1 MDKLITKSNL
11 KLVIEAEQLQI
22 DKLNS
27 DIKQIKIDSSNN
39 QEETVR
45 EYLEELHTNYEYDII
60 PLLME
65 FGIIEPVVDANNNIL
80 IVDNFIYI
88 L

>member
-45 EYLEELHTNYEYDII
+45 EYLEELYTNYEYDII

-65 FGIIEPVVDANNNIL
+65 LGIIEPVVDANNNIL

>member
-27 DIKQIKIDSSNN
+27 DIKQIKIDSQNS

-45 EYLEELHTNYEYDII
+45 QYLEELYTSYEYDII
-60 PLLME
+60 PFLIEL
-65 FGIIEPVVDANNNIL
+65 GIIEPVVDANNDIL
-80 IVDNFIYI
+80 IEDNFIYI

>member
-45 EYLEELHTNYEYDII
+45 EYLEELYTNYEYDII
-60 PLLME
+60 LLLME
-65 FGIIEPVVDANNNIL
+65 LGIIEPVVDANNNIL